1 MNFVKILKSI
11 SEKNKPFIIA
21 EAGINHDGS
30 LKKAIKMIAVAKA
43 ARANAIKFQT
53 YNTDELISNKN
64 NYSIIK

>member
-30 LKKAIKMIAVAKA
+30 LKKQSK
-43 ARANAIKFQT
+43 
-53 YNTDELISNKN
+53 
-64 NYSIIK
+64 